1 MRFRTGEV
9 IRPSSLLWRER
20 EGRMGEG
27 ALSSDALVTMG
38 ERLSSKVHCTILEAF
53 YSPVPLD
60 YVKAR
65 ESDLQGW
72 WLRLL

>member
-1 MRFRTGEV
+1 
-9 IRPSSLLWRER
+9 
-20 EGRMGEG
+20 MGEG